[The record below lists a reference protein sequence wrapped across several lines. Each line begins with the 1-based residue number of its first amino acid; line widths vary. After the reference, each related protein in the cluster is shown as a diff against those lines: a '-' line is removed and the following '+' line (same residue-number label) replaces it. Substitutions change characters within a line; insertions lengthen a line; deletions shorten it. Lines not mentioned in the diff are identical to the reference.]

1 MKCTKI
7 LLLVIAA
14 ALAMGCKKD
23 NKNAPIDIIGT
34 WELMDIKTKSAQ
46 IGEETVEVK
55 MTFNADNTFALEQKL
70 GDGRFQPYS
79 GTWQLTETKLSGK
92 YSDGKTWGA
101 VYEVSREGD
110 VLTMTPDVA
119 DAESYI
125 YHKK

>member
-1 MKCTKI
+1 MKRI
-7 LLLVIAA
+7 HVLFLVAA
-14 ALAMGCKKD
+14 AMLMMGCKKE
-23 NKNAPIDIIGT
+23 KPVALDITGT
-34 WELMDIKTKSAQ
+34 WELADITTKAAQ
-46 IGEETVEVK
+46 ICEKTVEVVI
-55 MTFNADNTFALEQKL
+55 TFNADNTFTMSQML
-70 GDGRFQPYS
+70 GQGRHTSYS

-110 VLTMTPDVA
+110 VLTMTPDIA

>member
-1 MKCTKI
+1 
-7 LLLVIAA
+7 
-14 ALAMGCKKD
+14 MGCKKE

-34 WELMDIKTKSAQ
+34 WELMDIKTKSVQ

-55 MTFNADNTFALEQKL
+55 MTFKADNTFTLEQKL

-79 GTWQLTETKLSGK
+79 GTWQLTENKLTGK
-92 YSDGKTWGA
+92 YSDGKAWGA
-101 VYEVSREGD
+101 GYEVSREGD
-110 VLTMTPDVA
+110 VLTMTPDIA

>member
-1 MKCTKI
+1 MKRI
-7 LLLVIAA
+7 HVLFLVAA
-14 ALAMGCKKD
+14 AMLMMGCKKE
-23 NKNAPIDIIGT
+23 KPVALDITGT
-34 WELMDIKTKSAQ
+34 WELADITTKAAQ
-46 IGEETVEVK
+46 IGEQTVEVVI
-55 MTFNADNTFALEQKL
+55 TFNADNTFTMSQML
-70 GDGRFQPYS
+70 GQGRHTSYS

-110 VLTMTPDVA
+110 VLTMTPDIA

>member
-1 MKCTKI
+1 MKRI
-7 LLLVIAA
+7 HVLFLVAA
-14 ALAMGCKKD
+14 AMLMMGCKKE
-23 NKNAPIDIIGT
+23 KPVALDITGT
-34 WELMDIKTKSAQ
+34 WELADITTKAAQ
-46 IGEETVEVK
+46 IGEKTVEVVI
-55 MTFNADNTFALEQKL
+55 TFNADNTFTMSQML
-70 GDGRFQPYS
+70 GQGRHTSYS

-110 VLTMTPDVA
+110 VLTMTPDIA